1 MQPARFARGVINI
14 PAVLICL
21 LVTFILGR
29 GAKTFGRFEFIV
41 VGIKILLIHVHLKD
55 VDRELTQRMNRG
67 EIDFLEAV
75 AAGIFRPLGDGDLAI
90 PDILEVLES
99 INYRG
104 WVVLEQD
111 VRLPSEPPAGEGPVR
126 AVEHSLR
133 LVTS

>member
-1 MQPARFARGVINI
+1 
-14 PAVLICL
+14 L